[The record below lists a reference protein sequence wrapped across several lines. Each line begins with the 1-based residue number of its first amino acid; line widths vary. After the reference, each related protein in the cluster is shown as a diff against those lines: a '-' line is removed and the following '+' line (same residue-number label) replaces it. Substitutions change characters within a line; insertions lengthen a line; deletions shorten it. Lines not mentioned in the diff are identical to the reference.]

1 MKGANIMKKISIC
14 GLGNEYLYKLTDKEV
29 NQLKAIKNCV
39 NNDYLRFVDGQL
51 YIIGNKVGKNKEINK
66 DKKEIIDAYKRQLDI
81 LSEVQDDLSIAFQ
94 ADKIDVNEFMQS
106 ICDTNDRIM
115 TIIEQLKVESEYIP
129 F

>member
-1 MKGANIMKKISIC
+1 
-14 GLGNEYLYKLTDKEV
+14 
-29 NQLKAIKNCV
+29 
-39 NNDYLRFVDGQL
+39 LRFVYGQL